1 MILSDFKDFDLKRL
15 PDVRGSYKKHVVMA
29 PYTWFRVGGT
39 AATVFRPQDHEDL
52 SQFLLQNSEEVPV
65 TIIGAASNIL
75 IRDGGIP
82 GVVIKL
88 GKNFASIN
96 FKNNSVRI
104 GAGLPNSIAARLAL
118 KEGYSGLEF
127 LSGIP
132 GTIGGG
138 LRMNAGAYGKEVK
151 DILIEAEVIDN
162 TGNIKVLSLEE
173 MAMSYRHCGVPK
185 DYIFL
190 SGLFKTGKDVP
201 PNIQKRLDEI
211 KARRVES
218 QPITER
224 TGGSTF
230 KNPKGYKAW
239 ELIEAAGCRGVS
251 IGGAMVSEQH
261 CNFLVNTG
269 NADATDLE
277 NLGNLVQRK
286 VRDATGIELE
296 WEIKLLGLPKD
307 SNLNS
312 EDVSYE

>member
-1 MILSDFKDFDLKRL
+1 MILSDLGGFDFKRL
-15 PDVRGSYKKHVVMA
+15 PNVRGSYKKHVVMA

-39 AATVFRPQDHEDL
+39 TTVFRPQDDEDL
-52 SQFLLQNSEEVPV
+52 SQFLLKNSDEVPV

-82 GVVIKL
+82 GIVIKL
-88 GKNFASIN
+88 GKNFASIS
-96 FKNNSVRI
+96 FMSNSVRI
-104 GAGLPNSIAARLAL
+104 GAALPNGIAARLAQ
-118 KEGYSGLEF
+118 KKGYSGLEF

-151 DILIEAEVIDN
+151 DILIEAEVID
-162 TGNIKVLSLEE
+162 GNGNFKVLSLEE
-173 MAMSYRHCGVPK
+173 MEMSYRHCGVPK

-190 SGLFKTGKDVP
+190 SGLFKTVRDEP
-201 PNIQKRLDEI
+201 SDIQKRLDEI
-211 KARRVES
+211 EVRRLES

-239 ELIEAAGCRGVS
+239 ELIESAGCRGVA

-269 NADATDLE
+269 NANATDLE
-277 NLGNLVQRK
+277 SLGNLVQKK
-286 VRDATGIELE
+286 VQDSTGIELE
-296 WEIKLLGLPKD
+296 WEIKLLGLHTD
-307 SNLNS
+307 SNFYS
-312 EDVSYE
+312 ENVKI

>member
-1 MILSDFKDFDLKRL
+1 MILSNLRDFDFKRL

-29 PYTWFRVGGT
+29 PYTWFRVGGAT
-39 AATVFRPQDHEDL
+39 TVFRPQDHEDL
-52 SQFLLQNSEEVPV
+52 RQFLLQNSEEVPV

-82 GVVIKL
+82 GIVIRL

-96 FKNNSVRI
+96 FNSNSIRI
-104 GAGLPNSIAARLAL
+104 GAALPNGIAARLAQ
-118 KEGYSGLEF
+118 KRGYSGLEF

-138 LRMNAGAYGKEVK
+138 LRMNAGAYGKEVR
-151 DILIEAEVIDN
+151 DILIEAEVVDN
-162 TGNIKVLSLEE
+162 TGNFKVLSLEE
-173 MAMSYRHCGVPK
+173 MEMSYRHCGVPK

-190 SGLFKTGKDVP
+190 SGLFKTGRDAP
-201 PNIQKRLDEI
+201 SDIQRKLDEI
-211 KARRVES
+211 KARRLES

-230 KNPKGYKAW
+230 KNPKGFKAW

-251 IGGAMVSEQH
+251 VGGAMVSEQH

-269 NADATDLE
+269 NANATDLE
-277 NLGNLVQRK
+277 NLGNLVQKK
-286 VRDATGIELE
+286 VQDATGIELE
-296 WEIKLLGLPKD
+296 WEIKLLGIHKYT
-307 SNLNS
+307 NLNS
-312 EDVSYE
+312 ENVNL

>member
-1 MILSDFKDFDLKRL
+1 MILSDLGEFDFKRL

-39 AATVFRPQDHEDL
+39 TTVFRPQDDEDL
-52 SQFLLQNSEEVPV
+52 SQFLLKNADEVPV

-82 GVVIKL
+82 GIVIKL
-88 GKNFASIN
+88 GKNFASIS
-96 FKNNSVRI
+96 FMSNSVRI
-104 GAGLPNSIAARLAL
+104 GAALPNGIAARLAQ
-118 KEGYSGLEF
+118 KKGYSGLEF

-151 DILIEAEVIDN
+151 DILIEAEVID
-162 TGNIKVLSLEE
+162 GNGNFKVLSLEE
-173 MAMSYRHCGVPK
+173 MEMSYRHCEVPK

-190 SGLFKTGKDVP
+190 SGLFKAGKGVP
-201 PNIQKRLDEI
+201 SDIQKRLDEI
-211 KARRVES
+211 KTRRLES

-261 CNFLVNTG
+261 CNFLVNKG
-269 NADATDLE
+269 NANATDLE
-277 NLGNLVQRK
+277 NLGNLVQKK
-286 VRDATGIELE
+286 VQDSTGIKLE
-296 WEIKLLGLPKD
+296 WEIKLLGLHKD
-307 SNLNS
+307 SNFNS
-312 EDVSYE
+312 ENLKL

>member
-1 MILSDFKDFDLKRL
+1 MILSDLRDFDLKRL
-15 PDVRGSYKKHVVMA
+15 PDVRGSYRKHVVMA
-29 PYTWFRVGGT
+29 PYTWFRVGG
-39 AATVFRPQDHEDL
+39 ATTVYRPQDHEDL
-52 SQFLLQNSEEVPV
+52 SQFLLQNSGEVPV

-88 GKNFASIN
+88 GKNFASIS
-96 FKNNSVRI
+96 FKSNSVRI
-104 GAGLPNSIAARLAL
+104 GAAMPNSIAARLAL
-118 KEGYSGLEF
+118 KQGYSGLEF

-151 DILIEAEVIDN
+151 DILIEAEVIDS
-162 TGNIKVLSLEE
+162 TGNFKVLSLEE
-173 MAMSYRHCGVPK
+173 MEMSYRHCGVPK

-190 SGLFKTGKDVP
+190 SGLFKTGKEVP
-201 PNIQKRLDEI
+201 SEIQQQLDKI
-211 KARRVES
+211 KARRLES

-239 ELIEAAGCRGVS
+239 ELIETAGCRGVA

-269 NADATDLE
+269 NANATDLE
-277 NLGNLVQRK
+277 NLGNLVQKK
-286 VRDATGIELE
+286 VQDSTGIELE
-296 WEIKLLGLPKD
+296 WEIKLLGLHTD
-307 SNLNS
+307 SNFYS
-312 EDVSYE
+312 ENVKI

>member
-1 MILSDFKDFDLKRL
+1 MILSDLRDFDLKRL

-29 PYTWFRVGGT
+29 PYTWFRVGG
-39 AATVFRPQDHEDL
+39 ATTVYRPQDHEDL
-52 SQFLLQNSEEVPV
+52 SQFLLQNSGEVPV

-88 GKNFASIN
+88 GKNFASIS
-96 FKNNSVRI
+96 FKSNSVRI
-104 GAGLPNSIAARLAL
+104 GAAMPNSIAARLAL
-118 KEGYSGLEF
+118 KQGYSGLEF

-151 DILIEAEVIDN
+151 DILIEAEVIDSK
-162 TGNIKVLSLEE
+162 GNFKVLSLEE
-173 MAMSYRHCGVPK
+173 MEMSYRHCGVPK

-190 SGLFKTGKDVP
+190 SGLFKTGKEVP
-201 PNIQKRLDEI
+201 SEIQQQLDKI
-211 KARRVES
+211 KARRLES

-224 TGGSTF
+224 RGGSTF

-239 ELIEAAGCRGVS
+239 ELIESAGCRGVA

-269 NADATDLE
+269 NANATDLE
-277 NLGNLVQRK
+277 SLGNLVQKK
-286 VRDATGIELE
+286 VQDSTGIELE
-296 WEIKLLGLPKD
+296 WEIKLLGLHTN
-307 SNLNS
+307 SNFYS
-312 EDVSYE
+312 ENVKI

>member
-1 MILSDFKDFDLKRL
+1 MILSNLRDFDFKRL
-15 PDVRGSYKKHVVMA
+15 PDVRGRYKKHVVMA
-29 PYTWFRVGGT
+29 PYTWFRVGGAT
-39 AATVFRPQDHEDL
+39 TVFRPQDHEDL
-52 SQFLLQNSEEVPV
+52 CQFLLQNSEDVPV

-82 GVVIKL
+82 GIVIRL

-96 FKNNSVRI
+96 FNSNSVRI
-104 GAGLPNSIAARLAL
+104 GAALPNGIAARLAL

-151 DILIEAEVIDN
+151 DILIEAEVVDS
-162 TGNIKVLSLEE
+162 TGNFKVLSLEE
-173 MAMSYRHCGVPK
+173 MEMSYRHCGVPK

-190 SGLFKTGKDVP
+190 SGLFKIARDVP
-201 PNIQKRLDEI
+201 SDIQRKLDEI
-211 KARRVES
+211 KARRLES

-230 KNPKGYKAW
+230 KNPKGFKAW

-251 IGGAMVSEQH
+251 VGGAMVSEQH

-269 NADATDLE
+269 NANASDLE
-277 NLGNLVQRK
+277 NLGNLVQKK
-286 VRDATGIELE
+286 VEDATGIELE
-296 WEIKLLGLPKD
+296 WEIKLLGIHKYT
-307 SNLNS
+307 NLNS
-312 EDVSYE
+312 ENVKL

>member
-1 MILSDFKDFDLKRL
+1 MILPDFRDFDLKRL
-15 PDVRGSYKKHVVMA
+15 PDVRGTYKKHVVMA
-29 PYTWFRVGGT
+29 PYTWFRVGGA

-52 SQFLLQNSEEVPV
+52 SQFLLQNSKEVPV

-82 GVVIKL
+82 GIVIKL

-96 FKNNSVRI
+96 FKSNSVRI

-201 PNIQKRLDEI
+201 SNIQKRLDEI
-211 KARRVES
+211 KARRAKS

-239 ELIEAAGCRGVS
+239 ELIETAGCRGVS
-251 IGGAMVSEQH
+251 IGGAMVSEKH
-261 CNFLVNTG
+261 CNFLINTG
-269 NADATDLE
+269 NANADDLE
-277 NLGNLVQRK
+277 NLGNLVQKK
-286 VRDATGIELE
+286 VQDSTGIELE
-296 WEIKLLGLPKD
+296 WEIKLLGVHKD
-307 SNLNS
+307 SNFNS
-312 EDVSYE
+312 ENVKL

>member
-1 MILSDFKDFDLKRL
+1 MILSDLRDFDLKRL

-29 PYTWFRVGGT
+29 PYTWFRVGG
-39 AATVFRPQDHEDL
+39 ATTVYRPQDHEDL
-52 SQFLLQNSEEVPV
+52 SQFLLQNSGEVPV

-88 GKNFASIN
+88 GKNFASIS
-96 FKNNSVRI
+96 FKSNSVRI
-104 GAGLPNSIAARLAL
+104 GAAMPNSIAARLAL
-118 KEGYSGLEF
+118 KQGYSGLEF

-151 DILIEAEVIDN
+151 DILIEAEVIDS
-162 TGNIKVLSLEE
+162 TGNFKVLSLEE
-173 MAMSYRHCGVPK
+173 MEMSYRHCGVAK

-190 SGLFKTGKDVP
+190 SGLFKTGKEVP
-201 PNIQKRLDEI
+201 SEIQQQLDKI
-211 KARRVES
+211 KARRLES

-239 ELIEAAGCRGVS
+239 ELIESAGCRGVA

-269 NADATDLE
+269 NANATDLE
-277 NLGNLVQRK
+277 SLGNLVQKK
-286 VRDATGIELE
+286 VQDSTGIELE
-296 WEIKLLGLPKD
+296 WEIKLLGLHTD
-307 SNLNS
+307 SNFYS
-312 EDVSYE
+312 ENVKI

>member
-1 MILSDFKDFDLKRL
+1 MILSNLSDFDFKRL

-29 PYTWFRVGGT
+29 PYTWFRVGGAT
-39 AATVFRPQDHEDL
+39 TVFRPQDHEDL
-52 SQFLLQNSEEVPV
+52 RQFLLQNSGEVPV

-82 GVVIKL
+82 GIVIRL

-96 FKNNSVRI
+96 FNSNSVRI
-104 GAGLPNSIAARLAL
+104 GAALPNGIAARLAL

-151 DILIEAEVIDN
+151 DILIEAEVVDS
-162 TGNIKVLSLEE
+162 TGNFKVLSLEE
-173 MAMSYRHCGVPK
+173 MEMSYRYCGVPK

-190 SGLFKTGKDVP
+190 SGLFKIGRDVP
-201 PNIQKRLDEI
+201 SDIQRKLDEI
-211 KARRVES
+211 KARRLES

-224 TGGSTF
+224 TAGSTF

-251 IGGAMVSEQH
+251 VGGAMVSEQH

-269 NADATDLE
+269 NANATDLE
-277 NLGNLVQRK
+277 NLGNLVQKK
-286 VRDATGIELE
+286 VQDATGIELE
-296 WEIKLLGLPKD
+296 WEIKLLGIHKYT
-307 SNLNS
+307 NLNS
-312 EDVSYE
+312 ENVKL

>member
-1 MILSDFKDFDLKRL
+1 MILSNLTDFDFKRL

-29 PYTWFRVGGT
+29 PYTWFRVGGAT
-39 AATVFRPQDHEDL
+39 TVFRPQDHEDL
-52 SQFLLQNSEEVPV
+52 RQFLLQNSEEVPV

-82 GVVIKL
+82 GIVIRL

-96 FKNNSVRI
+96 FNSNSVRI
-104 GAGLPNSIAARLAL
+104 GAALPNGIAARLAL

-151 DILIEAEVIDN
+151 DILIEAEVVDS
-162 TGNIKVLSLEE
+162 TGNFKVLSLEE
-173 MAMSYRHCGVPK
+173 MEMSYRHCGVPK

-190 SGLFKTGKDVP
+190 SGLFKIGRDVP
-201 PNIQKRLDEI
+201 SDIQRKLDEI
-211 KARRVES
+211 KARRLES

-251 IGGAMVSEQH
+251 VGGAMVSEQH

-269 NADATDLE
+269 NANATDLE
-277 NLGNLVQRK
+277 NLGNLVQKK
-286 VRDATGIELE
+286 VQDATGIELE
-296 WEIKLLGLPKD
+296 WEIKLLGIHKYT
-307 SNLNS
+307 NLNS
-312 EDVSYE
+312 ENVNI

>member
-1 MILSDFKDFDLKRL
+1 MILSDLRDFDFKRL

-29 PYTWFRVGGT
+29 PYTWFRVGGAT
-39 AATVFRPQDHEDL
+39 TVFRPHDDEDL
-52 SQFLLQNSEEVPV
+52 SQFLFKKSDEVPV

-82 GVVIKL
+82 GIVIKL
-88 GKNFASIN
+88 GKNFASIS
-96 FKNNSVRI
+96 FKSNSVRI
-104 GAGLPNSIAARLAL
+104 GAAMPNSIAARLAL
-118 KEGYSGLEF
+118 KQGYSGLEF

-151 DILIEAEVIDN
+151 DILIEAEVIDS
-162 TGNIKVLSLEE
+162 TGNFKVLSLEE
-173 MAMSYRHCGVPK
+173 MEMSYRHCGVPK

-190 SGLFKTGKDVP
+190 SGLFKTGKEVP
-201 PNIQKRLDEI
+201 SEIQQQLDKI
-211 KARRVES
+211 KARRLES

-261 CNFLVNTG
+261 CNFLVNNG
-269 NADATDLE
+269 NANATDLE
-277 NLGNLVQRK
+277 NLGNLVQKK
-286 VRDATGIELE
+286 VQDSTGIKLE
-296 WEIKLLGLPKD
+296 WEIKLLGLHKD
-307 SNLNS
+307 DKFNS
-312 EDVSYE
+312 ENLKL

>member
-1 MILSDFKDFDLKRL
+1 MILSNLRDFDFKRL
-15 PDVRGSYKKHVVMA
+15 PDVRGRYKKHVVMA
-29 PYTWFRVGGT
+29 PYTWFRVGGAT
-39 AATVFRPQDHEDL
+39 TVFRPQDHEDL
-52 SQFLLQNSEEVPV
+52 CQFLLQNSEDVPV

-82 GVVIKL
+82 GIVIRL

-96 FKNNSVRI
+96 FNSNSVRI
-104 GAGLPNSIAARLAL
+104 GAALPNGIAARLAQ
-118 KEGYSGLEF
+118 KKGYSGLEF

-138 LRMNAGAYGKEVK
+138 LRMNAGAYGKEVR
-151 DILIEAEVIDN
+151 DILIEAEVVDS
-162 TGNIKVLSLEE
+162 TGNFKVLSLEE
-173 MAMSYRHCGVPK
+173 MEMSYRHCGVPK

-190 SGLFKTGKDVP
+190 SGLFKIGRDVP
-201 PNIQKRLDEI
+201 SDIQRKLDEI
-211 KARRVES
+211 KARRLES

-251 IGGAMVSEQH
+251 VGGAMVSEQH

-269 NADATDLE
+269 NANATDLE
-277 NLGNLVQRK
+277 NLGNLVQKK
-286 VRDATGIELE
+286 VQDATGIELE
-296 WEIKLLGLPKD
+296 WEIKLLGIHKYT
-307 SNLNS
+307 NLNS
-312 EDVSYE
+312 ENVNI

>member
-1 MILSDFKDFDLKRL
+1 MILPDFRDFDLKRL
-15 PDVRGSYKKHVVMA
+15 PDVRGTYKKHVVMA
-29 PYTWFRVGGT
+29 PYTWFRVGGA

-96 FKNNSVRI
+96 FKSDSVRI

-118 KEGYSGLEF
+118 KEGYAGLEF

-190 SGLFKTGKDVP
+190 SGLFKAGKSVP
-201 PNIQKRLDEI
+201 SNIQKRLDEI
-211 KARRVES
+211 KARRAKS

-239 ELIEAAGCRGVS
+239 ELIETAGCRGVS

-269 NADATDLE
+269 NANAFDLE
-277 NLGNLVQRK
+277 NLGNLVQQK
-286 VRDATGIELE
+286 VRDSTGIELE
-296 WEIKLLGLPKD
+296 WEIKLLGLLKD
-307 SNLNS
+307 SNLKS
-312 EDVSYE
+312 EDASYE

>member
-1 MILSDFKDFDLKRL
+1 MILPDFRDFDLKRL
-15 PDVRGSYKKHVVMA
+15 PDVRGTYKKHVVMA
-29 PYTWFRVGGT
+29 PYTWFRVGG

-96 FKNNSVRI
+96 FKSNSVRI

-201 PNIQKRLDEI
+201 SNIQKRLDEI
-211 KARRVES
+211 KARRAKS

-239 ELIEAAGCRGVS
+239 ELIETAGCRGVS

-269 NADATDLE
+269 NANATDLE
-277 NLGNLVQRK
+277 TLGNLVQQK
-286 VRDATGIELE
+286 VRDSTGIELE
-296 WEIKLLGLPKD
+296 WEIKLLGLLKD
-307 SNLNS
+307 SNLKS
-312 EDVSYE
+312 EDASYE

>member
-1 MILSDFKDFDLKRL
+1 MILSDLRDFDLKRL

-29 PYTWFRVGGT
+29 PYTWFRVGG
-39 AATVFRPQDHEDL
+39 ATTVYRPQDHEDL
-52 SQFLLQNSEEVPV
+52 SQFLLQNSGEVPV

-88 GKNFASIN
+88 GKNFASIS
-96 FKNNSVRI
+96 FKSNSVRI
-104 GAGLPNSIAARLAL
+104 GAAMPNSIAARLAL
-118 KEGYSGLEF
+118 KQGYSGLEF

-151 DILIEAEVIDN
+151 DILIEAEVIDS
-162 TGNIKVLSLEE
+162 TGNFKVLSLEE
-173 MAMSYRHCGVPK
+173 MEMSYRHCGVPK

-190 SGLFKTGKDVP
+190 SGLFKTGKEVP
-201 PNIQKRLDEI
+201 FEIQQQLDKI
-211 KARRVES
+211 KARRLES

-230 KNPKGYKAW
+230 KNPKECKAW
-239 ELIEAAGCRGVS
+239 ELIESAGCRGLS

-269 NADATDLE
+269 NANATDLE
-277 NLGNLVQRK
+277 SLGNLVQKK
-286 VRDATGIELE
+286 VQDSTGIELE
-296 WEIKLLGLPKD
+296 WEIKLLGLHTD
-307 SNLNS
+307 RNFYS
-312 EDVSYE
+312 ENVKI

>member
-1 MILSDFKDFDLKRL
+1 MILSNLSDFDFKRL

-29 PYTWFRVGGT
+29 PYTWFRVGGAT
-39 AATVFRPQDHEDL
+39 TVFRPQDHEDL
-52 SQFLLQNSEEVPV
+52 RQFLLQNSGEVPV

-82 GVVIKL
+82 GIVIRL

-96 FKNNSVRI
+96 FNSNSVRI
-104 GAGLPNSIAARLAL
+104 GAALPNGIAARLAL

-151 DILIEAEVIDN
+151 DILIEAEVVDS
-162 TGNIKVLSLEE
+162 TGNFKVLSLEE
-173 MAMSYRHCGVPK
+173 MEMSYRYCGVPK

-190 SGLFKTGKDVP
+190 SGLFKTVRDVP
-201 PNIQKRLDEI
+201 SDIQRKLDEI
-211 KARRVES
+211 KARRLES

-224 TGGSTF
+224 TAGSTF

-251 IGGAMVSEQH
+251 VGGAMVSEQH

-269 NADATDLE
+269 NANATDLE
-277 NLGNLVQRK
+277 NLGNLVQKK
-286 VRDATGIELE
+286 VQDATGIELE
-296 WEIKLLGLPKD
+296 WEIKLLGIHKYT
-307 SNLNS
+307 NLNS
-312 EDVSYE
+312 ENVKL

>member
-1 MILSDFKDFDLKRL
+1 MILSNLRDFDFKRL
-15 PDVRGSYKKHVVMA
+15 PDVRGRYKKHVVMA
-29 PYTWFRVGGT
+29 PYTWFRVGGAT
-39 AATVFRPQDHEDL
+39 TVFRPQDHEDL
-52 SQFLLQNSEEVPV
+52 SDFLLQNSEEVPV

-88 GKNFASIN
+88 GKNFASIS
-96 FKNNSVRI
+96 FKSNSVRI
-104 GAGLPNSIAARLAL
+104 GAAMPNSIAARLAL
-118 KEGYSGLEF
+118 KQGYSGLEF

-151 DILIEAEVIDN
+151 DILIEAEVIDS
-162 TGNIKVLSLEE
+162 TGNFKVLSLEE
-173 MAMSYRHCGVPK
+173 MEMSYRHCGVPK

-190 SGLFKTGKDVP
+190 SGLFKIARDVP
-201 PNIQKRLDEI
+201 SDIQRKLDEI
-211 KARRVES
+211 KARRMES

-239 ELIEAAGCRGVS
+239 ELIEAAGCRGMSV
-251 IGGAMVSEQH
+251 GGAMVSEQH

-269 NADATDLE
+269 NANATDLE
-277 NLGNLVQRK
+277 SLGNLVQKK
-286 VRDATGIELE
+286 VQDSTGIELE
-296 WEIKLLGLPKD
+296 WEIKLLGLHTD
-307 SNLNS
+307 SNFYS
-312 EDVSYE
+312 ENVKI

>member
-1 MILSDFKDFDLKRL
+1 MMLPDLKKLDFKEL
-15 PDVRGSYKKHVVMA
+15 PNVRGSYKKHLIMA
-29 PYTWFRVGGT
+29 PYTWFRVGG
-39 AATVFRPQDHEDL
+39 AAAAVFRPQDHQDL

-96 FKNNSVRI
+96 FKSNSVRI
-104 GAGLPNSIAARLAL
+104 GAALPNSIAARLAL

-151 DILIEAEVIDN
+151 DILIEAEVIDG
-162 TGNIKVLSLEE
+162 TGNIKVLSPEE

-190 SGLFKTGKDVP
+190 SGLFKIVKDVP
-201 PNIQKRLDEI
+201 SDIQKRLDEI

-230 KNPKGYKAW
+230 KNPRGYKAW
-239 ELIEAAGCRGVS
+239 ELIEAAGCRGLS
-251 IGGAMVSEQH
+251 MGGAMVSERH

-269 NADATDLE
+269 KANATDLE
-277 NLGNLVQRK
+277 SLGNLVQQK

-296 WEIKLLGLPKD
+296 WEIKLLGLHKD
-307 SNLNS
+307 SNLKS
-312 EDVSYE
+312 ENMKL

>member
-1 MILSDFKDFDLKRL
+1 MILSNLRDFDFKRL

-29 PYTWFRVGGT
+29 PYTWFRVGGAT
-39 AATVFRPQDHEDL
+39 TVFRPQDHEDL
-52 SQFLLQNSEEVPV
+52 RQFLLQNSEEVPV

-82 GVVIKL
+82 GIVIRL

-96 FKNNSVRI
+96 FNSDSVRI
-104 GAGLPNSIAARLAL
+104 GAALPNGIAARLAL

-151 DILIEAEVIDN
+151 DILTEAEVVDS
-162 TGNIKVLSLEE
+162 TGNFKVLSLEE
-173 MAMSYRHCGVPK
+173 MEMSYRHCGVPK

-190 SGLFKTGKDVP
+190 SGLFKIGRDVP
-201 PNIQKRLDEI
+201 SDIQRKLDEI
-211 KARRVES
+211 KARRLES

-239 ELIEAAGCRGVS
+239 ELIEMAGCRGVS
-251 IGGAMVSEQH
+251 VGGAMVSEQH

-269 NADATDLE
+269 NANATDLE
-277 NLGNLVQRK
+277 NLGNLVQKK
-286 VRDATGIELE
+286 VQDSTGIELE
-296 WEIKLLGLPKD
+296 WEIKLLGVHKD
-307 SNLNS
+307 SKFNS
-312 EDVSYE
+312 ENVKL

>member
-1 MILSDFKDFDLKRL
+1 MMLPDFRDLELYRL
-15 PDVRGSYKKHVVMA
+15 PDVKGSYKKHVVMA
-29 PYTWFRVGGT
+29 PYTWFRVGG

-88 GKNFASIN
+88 GKNFASITFESN
-96 FKNNSVRI
+96 CIRI
-104 GAGLPNSIAARLAL
+104 GAALPNGIAARLAL

-138 LRMNAGAYGKEVK
+138 LRMNAGAHGKEIK
-151 DILIEAEVIDN
+151 DILIEAEVIDS
-162 TGNIKVLSLEE
+162 TGNFKVLSLEE
-173 MAMSYRHCGVPK
+173 MEMSYRHCGVPK

-190 SGLFKTGKDVP
+190 SGLFKTNEDEP
-201 PNIQKRLDEI
+201 SDIQKRLEEI
-211 KARRVES
+211 EARRLES

-251 IGGAMVSEQH
+251 IGGAMVSEKH

-269 NADATDLE
+269 NANANDLE
-277 NLGNLVQRK
+277 NLGNLVQKK
-286 VRDATGIELE
+286 VQDSTGIELE
-296 WEIKLLGLPKD
+296 WEIKLLGVHKD
-307 SNLNS
+307 SNFSS
-312 EDVSYE
+312 ENVKL

>member
-1 MILSDFKDFDLKRL
+1 MILSDLGGFDFKRL

-29 PYTWFRVGGT
+29 PYTWFRVGGAT
-39 AATVFRPQDHEDL
+39 TVFRPHDDEDL
-52 SQFLLQNSEEVPV
+52 SQFLLKNSDEVPV

-82 GVVIKL
+82 GIVIKL
-88 GKNFASIN
+88 GKNFASIS
-96 FKNNSVRI
+96 FMSNSVRI
-104 GAGLPNSIAARLAL
+104 GAALPNGIAARLAQ
-118 KEGYSGLEF
+118 KKGYSGLEF

-151 DILIEAEVIDN
+151 DILIEAEVID
-162 TGNIKVLSLEE
+162 GNGNFKVLSLEE
-173 MAMSYRHCGVPK
+173 MEMSYRHCGVPK

-201 PNIQKRLDEI
+201 SDLQKRLDEI
-211 KARRVES
+211 KTRRLES

-261 CNFLVNTG
+261 CNFLVNNG
-269 NADATDLE
+269 NANATDLE
-277 NLGNLVQRK
+277 NLGNLVQKK
-286 VRDATGIELE
+286 VQDFTGIKLE
-296 WEIKLLGLPKD
+296 WEIKLLGLHKD
-307 SNLNS
+307 SNFNS
-312 EDVSYE
+312 ENLKL

>member
-1 MILSDFKDFDLKRL
+1 MILSNLRDFDFKRL
-15 PDVRGSYKKHVVMA
+15 PDVRGRYKKHVVMA
-29 PYTWFRVGGT
+29 PYTWFRVGGAT
-39 AATVFRPQDHEDL
+39 TVFRPQDHEDL
-52 SQFLLQNSEEVPV
+52 CQFLLQNSEDVPV

-82 GVVIKL
+82 GIVIRL

-96 FKNNSVRI
+96 FNSNSVRI
-104 GAGLPNSIAARLAL
+104 GAALPNGIAARLAQ
-118 KEGYSGLEF
+118 KKGYSGLEF

-151 DILIEAEVIDN
+151 DILIEAEVVDS
-162 TGNIKVLSLEE
+162 TGNFKVLSLEE
-173 MAMSYRHCGVPK
+173 MEMSYRHCGVPK

-190 SGLFKTGKDVP
+190 SGLFKTGRDVP
-201 PNIQKRLDEI
+201 SNIQRKLDEI
-211 KARRVES
+211 KARRLES

-230 KNPKGYKAW
+230 KNPKGFKAW

-251 IGGAMVSEQH
+251 VGGAMVSEQH

-269 NADATDLE
+269 NANASDLE
-277 NLGNLVQRK
+277 NLGNLVQKK
-286 VRDATGIELE
+286 VQDCTGIKLE
-296 WEIKLLGLPKD
+296 WEIKLLGLHKD
-307 SNLNS
+307 SNFNS
-312 EDVSYE
+312 ENLKL

>member
-1 MILSDFKDFDLKRL
+1 MILPDFRDFDLKRL
-15 PDVRGSYKKHVVMA
+15 PDVRGTYKKHVVMA
-29 PYTWFRVGGT
+29 PYTWFRVGGA

-96 FKNNSVRI
+96 FKSNSVRI

-173 MAMSYRHCGVPK
+173 MAMGYRHCGVPK

-190 SGLFKTGKDVP
+190 SGLFKAGKSVP
-201 PNIQKRLDEI
+201 SNIQKRLDEI
-211 KARRVES
+211 KARRAKS

-239 ELIEAAGCRGVS
+239 ELIETAGCRGVS

-269 NADATDLE
+269 NANATDLE
-277 NLGNLVQRK
+277 NLGNLVQQK
-286 VRDATGIELE
+286 VRDSTGIELE
-296 WEIKLLGLPKD
+296 WEIKLLGLLKD
-307 SNLNS
+307 SNLKS
-312 EDVSYE
+312 EDASYE

>member
-1 MILSDFKDFDLKRL
+1 MILSDLGEFDFKRL

-39 AATVFRPQDHEDL
+39 TTVFRPQDDEDL
-52 SQFLLQNSEEVPV
+52 SQFLLKNADEVPV

-82 GVVIKL
+82 GIVIKL
-88 GKNFASIN
+88 GKNFASIS
-96 FKNNSVRI
+96 FMSNSVRI
-104 GAGLPNSIAARLAL
+104 GAALPNGIAARLAQ
-118 KEGYSGLEF
+118 KKGYSGLEF

-151 DILIEAEVIDN
+151 DILIEAEVID
-162 TGNIKVLSLEE
+162 GNGNFKVLSLEE
-173 MAMSYRHCGVPK
+173 MEMSYRHCEVPK

-190 SGLFKTGKDVP
+190 SGLFKVGKGVP
-201 PNIQKRLDEI
+201 SDIQKRLDEI
-211 KARRVES
+211 KTRRLES

-261 CNFLVNTG
+261 CNFLVNKG
-269 NADATDLE
+269 NANATDLE
-277 NLGNLVQRK
+277 NLGNLVQKK
-286 VRDATGIELE
+286 VQDSTGIKLE
-296 WEIKLLGLPKD
+296 WEIKLLGLHKD
-307 SNLNS
+307 SNFNS
-312 EDVSYE
+312 ENLKL

>member
-1 MILSDFKDFDLKRL
+1 MILSNLRDFDFKRL
-15 PDVRGSYKKHVVMA
+15 PDVRGRYKKHVVMA
-29 PYTWFRVGGT
+29 PYTWFRVGGAT
-39 AATVFRPQDHEDL
+39 TVFRPQDHEDL
-52 SQFLLQNSEEVPV
+52 CQFLLQNSEDVPV

-82 GVVIKL
+82 GIVIRL

-96 FKNNSVRI
+96 FNSNSVRI
-104 GAGLPNSIAARLAL
+104 GAALPNGIAARLAL

-151 DILIEAEVIDN
+151 DILIEAEVVD
-162 TGNIKVLSLEE
+162 GNGNFKVLSLEE
-173 MAMSYRHCGVPK
+173 MEMSYRHCGVPK

-190 SGLFKTGKDVP
+190 SGLFKIGRDVP
-201 PNIQKRLDEI
+201 SDIQRKLDEI
-211 KARRVES
+211 KARRLES

-230 KNPKGYKAW
+230 KNPKGFKAW

-251 IGGAMVSEQH
+251 VGGAMVSEQH

-269 NADATDLE
+269 NANATDLE
-277 NLGNLVQRK
+277 NLGNLVQKK
-286 VRDATGIELE
+286 VQDATGIELE
-296 WEIKLLGLPKD
+296 WEIKLLGIHKYT
-307 SNLNS
+307 NLNS
-312 EDVSYE
+312 ENVNI

>member
-1 MILSDFKDFDLKRL
+1 MILSNLSDFDFKRL

-29 PYTWFRVGGT
+29 PYTWFRVGGAT
-39 AATVFRPQDHEDL
+39 TVFRPQDHEDL
-52 SQFLLQNSEEVPV
+52 RQFLLQNSGEVPV

-82 GVVIKL
+82 GIVIRL

-96 FKNNSVRI
+96 FNSNSVRI
-104 GAGLPNSIAARLAL
+104 GAALPNGIAARLAL

-151 DILIEAEVIDN
+151 DILIEAEVVDS
-162 TGNIKVLSLEE
+162 TGNFKVLSLEE
-173 MAMSYRHCGVPK
+173 MEMSYRYCGVPK

-190 SGLFKTGKDVP
+190 SGLFKTVRDVP
-201 PNIQKRLDEI
+201 SDIQRKLDEI
-211 KARRVES
+211 KARRLES

-251 IGGAMVSEQH
+251 VGGAMVSEQH

-269 NADATDLE
+269 NANASDLE
-277 NLGNLVQRK
+277 NLGNLVQKK
-286 VRDATGIELE
+286 VEDATGIELE
-296 WEIKLLGLPKD
+296 WEIKLLGIHKYT
-307 SNLNS
+307 NLNS
-312 EDVSYE
+312 ENVKL

>member
-1 MILSDFKDFDLKRL
+1 MILPDLRDFDLKRL
-15 PDVRGSYKKHVVMA
+15 PDVRGTYKKHVVMA
-29 PYTWFRVGGT
+29 PYTWFRVGGA

-52 SQFLLQNSEEVPV
+52 SQFLLQNSKEVPV

-82 GVVIKL
+82 GIVIKL

-96 FKNNSVRI
+96 FKSNSVRI

-201 PNIQKRLDEI
+201 SNIQKRLDEI
-211 KARRVES
+211 KARRAKS

-239 ELIEAAGCRGVS
+239 ELIETAGCRGVS
-251 IGGAMVSEQH
+251 IGGAMVSEKH
-261 CNFLVNTG
+261 CNFLINTG
-269 NADATDLE
+269 NANADDLE
-277 NLGNLVQRK
+277 NLGNLVQKK
-286 VRDATGIELE
+286 VQDSTGIELE
-296 WEIKLLGLPKD
+296 WEIKLLGVHKD
-307 SNLNS
+307 SNFNS
-312 EDVSYE
+312 ENVKL

>member
-1 MILSDFKDFDLKRL
+1 MILSNLRDFDFKRL

-29 PYTWFRVGGT
+29 PYTWFRVGGAT
-39 AATVFRPQDHEDL
+39 TVFRPQDHEDL
-52 SQFLLQNSEEVPV
+52 RQFLLQNSEEVPV

-82 GVVIKL
+82 GIVIRL

-96 FKNNSVRI
+96 FNSNSVRI
-104 GAGLPNSIAARLAL
+104 GAALPNGIAARLAL

-151 DILIEAEVIDN
+151 DILIEAEVVDS
-162 TGNIKVLSLEE
+162 TGNFKVLSLEE
-173 MAMSYRHCGVPK
+173 MEMSYRYCGVPK

-190 SGLFKTGKDVP
+190 SGLFKTGRDVP
-201 PNIQKRLDEI
+201 SDIQRKLDEI
-211 KARRVES
+211 KARRLES

-239 ELIEAAGCRGVS
+239 ELIEMAGCRGVS
-251 IGGAMVSEQH
+251 VGGAMVSEQH

-269 NADATDLE
+269 NANATDLE
-277 NLGNLVQRK
+277 NLGNLVQKK
-286 VRDATGIELE
+286 VQDATGIELE
-296 WEIKLLGLPKD
+296 WEIKLLGIHKYT
-307 SNLNS
+307 NLNS
-312 EDVSYE
+312 ENVKL